1 MKGVI
6 EEEVDY
12 IGVGLIYEIFIKLDK
27 VVIGLEYISYVVK
40 NCFIFWFVI
49 GGIDM

>member
-1 MKGVI
+1 MEWVI
-6 EEEVDY
+6 QEEVDY
-12 IGVGLIYEIFIKLDK
+12 IGVGLIYEIFIKVGKK
-27 VVIGLEYISYVVK
+27 VVGLEYISYVVK